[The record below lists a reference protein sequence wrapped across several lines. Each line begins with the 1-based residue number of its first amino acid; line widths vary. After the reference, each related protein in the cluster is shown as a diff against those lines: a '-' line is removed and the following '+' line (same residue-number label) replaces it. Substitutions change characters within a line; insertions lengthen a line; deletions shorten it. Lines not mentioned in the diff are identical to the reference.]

1 MEIFLI
7 KALQLILC
15 FALLIV
21 LHEGGHFLFAKLFKI
36 RVEKFCLFFDPY
48 FSLKLFS
55 YKGTD
60 YHLGWIPLGGYVK
73 IAGMIDESMDTEQ
86 MKQPMKPDEFRAKP
100 AWQRLLVMVGGVLVN
115 FVTALVIYICI
126 LFTWGDSYIPVKN
139 FTYGFK
145 FNNEAKAIGFEDG
158 DILLRTDIAEFNRL
172 DADFYRN
179 LSEANTVTV
188 LRSGAEVTF
197 DLPQDLSILNITDT
211 KTIPPFITPL
221 LPSIIDDVV
230 EGTPAYIS
238 GIQKGDQLIAIDNVY
253 FNTWNDF
260 ALEMS
265 KRKDILAT
273 GTKNDS
279 AQLRNVTAII
289 QRANSQQLD
298 TLNMQLT
305 ADYQFGFLMKN
316 AIAEYQQVTQNY
328 SLVESI
334 PAGIQK
340 GISTLTGY
348 VSDLKYVFTSDGA
361 RKLGSFGTIGSL
373 FPAEWDWQR
382 FWSLTAF
389 ISLILAV
396 MNILPIP
403 ALDGGHVLF
412 LLVEIILRRK
422 PSDTFMERAQMA
434 GMFLL
439 FSLMAIALFND
450 CSNFGVFDVF
460 K

>member
-1 MEIFLI
+1 
-7 KALQLILC
+7 
-15 FALLIV
+15 
-21 LHEGGHFLFAKLFKI
+21 
-36 RVEKFCLFFDPY
+36 
-48 FSLKLFS
+48 
-55 YKGTD
+55 
-60 YHLGWIPLGGYVK
+60 
-73 IAGMIDESMDTEQ
+73 
-86 MKQPMKPDEFRAKP
+86 
-100 AWQRLLVMVGGVLVN
+100 
-115 FVTALVIYICI
+115 
-126 LFTWGDSYIPVKN
+126 
-139 FTYGFK
+139 
-145 FNNEAKAIGFEDG
+145 
-158 DILLRTDIAEFNRL
+158 
-172 DADFYRN
+172 
-179 LSEANTVTV
+179 
-188 LRSGAEVTF
+188 
-197 DLPQDLSILNITDT
+197 
-211 KTIPPFITPL
+211 
-221 LPSIIDDVV
+221 
-230 EGTPAYIS
+230 
-238 GIQKGDQLIAIDNVY
+238 
-253 FNTWNDF
+253 
-260 ALEMS
+260 MS